1 VTYNARLW
9 LGQAWALVFLAA
21 ISAALAGP
29 ARAQGPDP
37 VPAPTHTK
45 ALRPEPAPSARPKAA
60 SSRPTNSS
68 TVTTVQSRTARSP
81 IVVTPPAPIAPQP
94 AFTPARV
101 QRARVEPPKK
111 PTATKPQRARAPSKK
126 AEVKW
131 TLGARERLGAAVDS
145 SPDGMLLAGGL
156 ALFVLLLGETIFLT
170 LSVRFLRRTT

>member
-21 ISAALAGP
+21 IGAVLAGS

-37 VPAPTHTK
+37 VPAPTHAK
-45 ALRPEPAPSARPKAA
+45 ALRPEPAPTARAKAS

-68 TVTTVQSRTARSP
+68 TVTVQSRTPRSP

-111 PTATKPQRARAPSKK
+111 LAAKPQRARAPSKK
-126 AEVKW
+126 PEVKW

-156 ALFVLLLGETIFLT
+156 ALFVLLLGETIFLA